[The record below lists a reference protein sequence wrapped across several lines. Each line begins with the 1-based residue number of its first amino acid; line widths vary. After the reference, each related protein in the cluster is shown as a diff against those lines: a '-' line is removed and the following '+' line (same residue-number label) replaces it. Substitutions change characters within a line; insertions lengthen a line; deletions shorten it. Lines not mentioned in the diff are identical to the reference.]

1 MQMMAMLT
9 NSRNFSTRTEAAKA
23 TRVVVPPRFEKRGSP
38 TSRYL
43 LVEIGTPAQTP
54 KPRGKSPGWTKG
66 NTRTK
71 PPRYQAVKKRV
82 SRPKKSSKVAK
93 VAA

>member
-38 TSRYL
+38 TSRDL
-43 LVEIGTPAQTP
+43 LVEKFLWSSTDRVDI
-54 KPRGKSPGWTKG
+54 
-66 NTRTK
+66 TREEDDNLGD
-71 PPRYQAVKKRV
+71 
-82 SRPKKSSKVAK
+82 SDRPTL
-93 VAA
+93 